1 MEYRMASQALATPA
15 AKTQIAA
22 EAGMPE
28 VLVVD
33 GDQHSVRHCSEM
45 LSELGYAHHGTHS
58 PRQALEVLHARPQ
71 VQILLANVQLP
82 TLDGFA
88 LIEEARVRA
97 GSARPIAAVMIAERA
112 SIEMAIRGL
121 HVEAVDFLSKPLGFD
136 AYSSALRRAM
146 RYLSARRPVAENPGI
161 TDFGEQLGRLV
172 SALEGKNGTGSGE
185 AKPGDAEIAT
195 TLRRIIG
202 SRALRGRHFPA
213 DLFADPAW
221 EVLLDLTRAELEG
234 QQVSVSSVCIAASV
248 PMSTAL
254 RWVRQMTDAGLLRR
268 WTDPRDRRR
277 DLIALTPATSASMKD
292 YLRAVHALHKRT

>member
-1 MEYRMASQALATPA
+1 MASQALATPA
-15 AKTQIAA
+15 AKTQKAA
-22 EAGMPE
+22 EDEMPE

-33 GDQHSVRHCSEM
+33 GDQHSVRHCGEM

-97 GSARPIAAVMIAERA
+97 GTTRPIAAVMIAERA

-136 AYSSALRRAM
+136 AYSAALRRAM
-146 RYLSARRPVAENPGI
+146 RYLSARRPVAEHPGMA
-161 TDFGEQLGRLV
+161 DFGEQLGRLV
-172 SALEGKNGTGSGE
+172 SALEGQNSAGE
-185 AKPGDAEIAT
+185 AKPADAEIAT
-195 TLRRIIG
+195 TLRRIIS
-202 SRALRGRHFPA
+202 SRALRSRHFPT

-221 EVLLDLTRAELEG
+221 EILLDLTRAELED